1 MFVFVLAS
9 LQLYDINVLTMYL
22 DTCKVRANGKVYTR
36 FLLRQSFRENGKVK
50 HRTIANLSKC
60 EPEEIAAIKLA
71 FEHKHDLESLAR
83 TAAKRTSF
91 TLRQGPSA
99 GAVAVLQGLAGE
111 LGITAA
117 LGDDRQGKLA
127 LWQVIARAIDQGSRL
142 SAVRLATS
150 HACCDLLGLDA
161 FNEDHLYAN
170 LAWLS
175 ENQADIELRLFQKN
189 HPAGKPPLFLY
200 DVTSSYLEGR
210 HNVLGAFGYNRDGK
224 RGKKQIVIGLLCDGD
239 GVPLAIEVFAGNTLD
254 PKTMTSQIQ
263 KVATRF
269 GGGDVTFVGDRGM
282 IKGPQIAELIQEG
295 FHYITAITKPQ
306 IESLL
311 KAGVFQME
319 LFDQPL
325 AEVCEPGARYVLR
338 RNPRRA
344 GEMQATRQ
352 SKLDSLARRV
362 DQANLYLADHPRAK
376 VATAVKSLQ
385 NQITKLKL
393 ASWVSIG
400 QAEGRREVQLRI
412 DEEERGEESKLDG
425 CYVLKTDLTN
435 AQADKE
441 TVHSRYKDL
450 ALVEQAFRI
459 SKTVELEMRPIH
471 VRCEAS
477 TRGHALVVMLAYILV
492 RELAHRWI
500 DLDLTVE
507 EGINKL
513 ATLCVTEITSDD
525 KVRCGT
531 VPLPRPDVAEL
542 IALSGIPMPAVIRS
556 RGVKVATK
564 KKLPPRRV
572 KRS

>member
-1 MFVFVLAS
+1 MHS
-9 LQLYDINVLTMYL
+9 YDIYVLTMYL
-22 DTCKVRANGKVYTR
+22 DTCKIRAKNKVYTR
-36 FLLRQSFRENGKVK
+36 VLLRQSFRENGKVK

-60 EPEEIAAIKLA
+60 APEEIAAIKLA

-83 TAAKRTSF
+83 TAAERTSF
-91 TLRQGPSA
+91 TLLQGPSA

-127 LWQVIARAIDQGSRL
+127 LWQVIARVIDQGSRL

-175 ENQADIELRLFQKN
+175 ENQADIELRLFEKT

-200 DVTSSYLEGR
+200 DVTSSYLEGQ
-210 HNVLGAFGYNRDGK
+210 HNVFGFFGYNRDGK
-224 RGKKQIVIGLLCDGD
+224 RGKKQIVIGLLCDGE

-282 IKGPQIAELIQEG
+282 IKGPQIAELMQEG

-311 KAGVFQME
+311 KTGVFQME

-325 AEVCEPGARYVLR
+325 AEVCEPGQRYVLR
-338 RNPRRA
+338 RNPIRA

-352 SKLDSLARRV
+352 SKLDSLARRA
-362 DQANLYLADHPRAK
+362 DQANLYLTEHPRAR
-376 VATAVKSLQ
+376 VATALKSLQ
-385 NQITKLKL
+385 KQIAKLKL
-393 ASWVSIG
+393 ASWVSAG
-400 QAEGRREVQLRI
+400 QAEGRREVELRI

-425 CYVLKTDLTN
+425 CYALKTDLTVE
-435 AQADKE
+435 QVDKE

-459 SKTVELEMRPIH
+459 SKTVELDMRP
-471 VRCEAS
+471 VYVCCEAS

-492 RELAHRWI
+492 RELARRWI

-513 ATLCVTEITSDD
+513 ATLCVTEIISDG

-531 VPLPRPDVAEL
+531 VPQPRPDVAQL
-542 IALSGIPMPAVIRS
+542 IALSGIQIPAVIRS